1 VAMIRL
7 LIADDHLLVRESL
20 KHLCA
25 VYGGLLPV
33 GEAANGVE
41 VMELLSALEVDL
53 VLMDMNMPDLSGEK
67 LIARIRALYP
77 ELPILVFSLLNHP
90 AVARRALRAGANG
103 FLVKG
108 GDPDTLVDVL
118 HRVAAGERFLDSSVA
133 EPALDLR

>member
-1 VAMIRL
+1 
-7 LIADDHLLVRESL
+7 
-20 KHLCA
+20 
-25 VYGGLLPV
+25 
-33 GEAANGVE
+33 
-41 VMELLSALEVDL
+41 MELRSALEVDL

-108 GDPDTLVDVL
+108 GDPDTLVNVL